1 MKKVLSLILVM
12 FFVVA
17 ASAQTKVFDTT
28 IVKTPLGVTVT
39 GGGVKDSLFIQA
51 ATTSQNGYMS
61 STSMQQLATLVAG
74 SPTYPTPNTQSGGVY
89 TAQASDFNKTIIM
102 SSGSSSTIIL
112 PTGLTTGW
120 SCTVLQGGGVI
131 SFAAANGVT
140 IRSPFSYRRS
150 QTQWGVVTVICTG
163 TNTFSLSG
171 NLKL

>member
-12 FFVVA
+12 FFVVV
-17 ASAQTKVFDTT
+17 ASAQTRVFDTT

-61 STSMQQLATLVAG
+61 STSMQQLATLMAG
-74 SPTYPTPNTQSGGVY
+74 APTYPASNVQTGSVY
-89 TAQASDFNKTIIM
+89 TMQASDFNKMIIM
-102 SSGSSSTIIL
+102 NNTGTSTIIL
-112 PTGLTTGW
+112 PTSLPDGW

-131 SFAAANGVT
+131 SFAAATGVT
-140 IRSPFSYRRS
+140 IHSVFNYRRT
-150 QTQWGVVTVICTG
+150 QTQYGVVSVVCTG
-163 TNTFSLSG
+163 SNAFSLSG